1 VCVCVCV
8 CVFGGGEV
16 SILVLLLIDDGDLVG
31 VNRWRRRWLCVA
43 DDGRR
48 PKAKV

>member
-1 VCVCVCV
+1 MCV

>member
-1 VCVCVCV
+1 V
-8 CVFGGGEV
+8 CVFLGGGGGGG
-16 SILVLLLIDDGDLVG
+16 ILVLLLIDDGDLVG